1 MFQSVTLYRG
11 SVRLQVLAKKIAC
24 LFFFYSEHFTLNIAG
39 VCSAHSQLYRVIVSL
54 DDTHW
59 YITLGR
65 SPVDVWSA
73 RYRTST

>member
-54 DDTHW
+54 DDTH
-59 YITLGR
+59 
-65 SPVDVWSA
+65 
-73 RYRTST
+73 